1 MLVKKLFL
9 IQIKPYYVLMKKV
22 VKFVTFIVGF
32 RYILKIL
39 SENVDVKIQIEK
51 LRNEIANLET
61 DDLENKL
68 KDFFKKYDPKFKDKE
83 ENQEDI

>member
-1 MLVKKLFL
+1 MKKL
-9 IQIKPYYVLMKKV
+9 

-68 KDFFKKYDPKFKDKE
+68 KDFFKKHDPKFKDKE

>member
-1 MLVKKLFL
+1 MKKLVKFL
-9 IQIKPYYVLMKKV
+9 ALIL
-22 VKFVTFIVGF
+22 GL

-83 ENQEDI
+83 ENQEDF

>member
-1 MLVKKLFL
+1 MKKLVKFL
-9 IQIKPYYVLMKKV
+9 TLIIGL
-22 VKFVTFIVGF
+22 
-32 RYILKIL
+32 RYIIKIL

-83 ENQEDI
+83 ENQEDF

>member
-1 MLVKKLFL
+1 MEKLVKLL
-9 IQIKPYYVLMKKV
+9 
-22 VKFVTFIVGF
+22 TFIVGL

>member
-1 MLVKKLFL
+1 MKKLVKLL
-9 IQIKPYYVLMKKV
+9 
-22 VKFVTFIVGF
+22 TFIVGI

>member
-1 MLVKKLFL
+1 
-9 IQIKPYYVLMKKV
+9 MKNI
-22 VKFVTFIVGF
+22 VKFLTFIVGF

>member
-1 MLVKKLFL
+1 MKKLVKFL
-9 IQIKPYYVLMKKV
+9 
-22 VKFVTFIVGF
+22 TFIVGF

-83 ENQEDI
+83 EKQEDI

>member
-1 MLVKKLFL
+1 MKKL
-9 IQIKPYYVLMKKV
+9 

-61 DDLENKL
+61 NDLENKL

>member
-1 MLVKKLFL
+1 MKKLVKFL
-9 IQIKPYYVLMKKV
+9 ALIL
-22 VKFVTFIVGF
+22 GL

-83 ENQEDI
+83 ENQEDL

>member
-1 MLVKKLFL
+1 MKKLVKFL
-9 IQIKPYYVLMKKV
+9 
-22 VKFVTFIVGF
+22 TFIVGF
-32 RYILKIL
+32 RYILIIL

>member
-1 MLVKKLFL
+1 MKKLVKFL
-9 IQIKPYYVLMKKV
+9 
-22 VKFVTFIVGF
+22 TFIVVF

>member
-1 MLVKKLFL
+1 MKKLVKFL
-9 IQIKPYYVLMKKV
+9 
-22 VKFVTFIVGF
+22 TFIVGL

-68 KDFFKKYDPKFKDKE
+68 KDFFKKHDPKFKDKE

>member
-1 MLVKKLFL
+1 MKKLVKLL
-9 IQIKPYYVLMKKV
+9 
-22 VKFVTFIVGF
+22 TFIVGL

-61 DDLENKL
+61 NDLENKL

>member
-1 MLVKKLFL
+1 MKNLVKFL
-9 IQIKPYYVLMKKV
+9 
-22 VKFVTFIVGF
+22 TFIVGF

>member
-1 MLVKKLFL
+1 MK
-9 IQIKPYYVLMKKV
+9 ILMKKL

>member
-1 MLVKKLFL
+1 MKKLL
-9 IQIKPYYVLMKKV
+9 
-22 VKFVTFIVGF
+22 KFFTLIVGL

-83 ENQEDI
+83 ENQEDF

>member
-1 MLVKKLFL
+1 MKKLVKFL
-9 IQIKPYYVLMKKV
+9 
-22 VKFVTFIVGF
+22 TFIVGF

-51 LRNEIANLET
+51 LRNEIAKLET

>member
-1 MLVKKLFL
+1 MKKL
-9 IQIKPYYVLMKKV
+9 

-68 KDFFKKYDPKFKDKE
+68 KDFFKKYDPKIKDKE

>member
-1 MLVKKLFL
+1 MKKLVKFL
-9 IQIKPYYVLMKKV
+9 
-22 VKFVTFIVGF
+22 TFIVGF
-32 RYILKIL
+32 RYVLKIL

>member
-1 MLVKKLFL
+1 MKKLVKF
-9 IQIKPYYVLMKKV
+9 M
-22 VKFVTFIVGF
+22 TFIVGF

-39 SENVDVKIQIEK
+39 SENVDVNIQIEK

>member
-1 MLVKKLFL
+1 MKKLVKFL
-9 IQIKPYYVLMKKV
+9 
-22 VKFVTFIVGF
+22 TFIVGF

-39 SENVDVKIQIEK
+39 SENVDVKIQVEK

>member
-1 MLVKKLFL
+1 MKKLEKILTL
-9 IQIKPYYVLMKKV
+9 IIGL
-22 VKFVTFIVGF
+22 
-32 RYILKIL
+32 RYIIKIL

-83 ENQEDI
+83 ENQEDF

>member
-1 MLVKKLFL
+1 MKKLVKFL
-9 IQIKPYYVLMKKV
+9 
-22 VKFVTFIVGF
+22 TFIVGF

-68 KDFFKKYDPKFKDKE
+68 KDFFKKHDPKFKDKE

>member
-1 MLVKKLFL
+1 MKKLVKF
-9 IQIKPYYVLMKKV
+9 I
-22 VKFVTFIVGF
+22 TFIVGF

>member
-1 MLVKKLFL
+1 MKKL
-9 IQIKPYYVLMKKV
+9 
-22 VKFVTFIVGF
+22 VKFVTFIVGL

-61 DDLENKL
+61 NDLENKL

>member
-1 MLVKKLFL
+1 MKKL
-9 IQIKPYYVLMKKV
+9 

>member
-1 MLVKKLFL
+1 MKKL
-9 IQIKPYYVLMKKV
+9 

-68 KDFFKKYDPKFKDKE
+68 KDFFKKYDPKLKDKE

>member
-1 MLVKKLFL
+1 MKKL
-9 IQIKPYYVLMKKV
+9 

-61 DDLENKL
+61 EDLENKL

>member
-1 MLVKKLFL
+1 MKKL
-9 IQIKPYYVLMKKV
+9 

-51 LRNEIANLET
+51 LRNELANLEK
-61 DDLENKL
+61 DDLENNL

>member
-1 MLVKKLFL
+1 
-9 IQIKPYYVLMKKV
+9 MKKF
-22 VKFVTFIVGF
+22 VKFLTFIVGF